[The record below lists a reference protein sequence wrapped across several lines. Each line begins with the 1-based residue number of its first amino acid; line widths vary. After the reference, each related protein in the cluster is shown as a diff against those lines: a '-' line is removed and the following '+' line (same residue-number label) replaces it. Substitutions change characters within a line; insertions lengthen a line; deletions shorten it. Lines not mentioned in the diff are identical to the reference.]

1 MFKFVKNY
9 RKNVTKNSLMMFM
22 TLIFL
27 TSIVLVVGA
36 TYAADTSSYTIVF
49 NRAEGNEIMNTC
61 HTDEN
66 GKLDADCINTSGD
79 ICAKWS
85 LDKYYGTPQS
95 NQIPISE
102 FADMVFTEN
111 KNYYCVGGSSGK
123 YNMGCY
129 VCKTDSKIMHWAA
142 NGDANENCSAGYTK
156 STTIV
161 SQDQCVIPD
170 SCYVCK
176 NDSNIMKWKNN
187 DKADSECSS
196 GYIPDPDA
204 KDISQCKTIIPDA
217 CYVCKNNNNV
227 MKWDN
232 DGGVDNNC
240 SSGYT
245 KTNTPEIECAP
256 IKNPPTNDIMIFGV
270 WVVGLGAICYS
281 MYYFKKMKFNN

>member
-1 MFKFVKNY
+1 MFNFIKNY
-9 RKNVTKNSLMMFM
+9 KKNVTKNTLMMFM
-22 TLIFL
+22 LLIFL

-49 NRAEGNEIMNTC
+49 NRAEGTEVMRTC

-66 GKLDADCINTSGD
+66 GKLDSDCINTIGD
-79 ICAKWS
+79 VCARWS

-95 NQIPISE
+95 NQIAVSE
-102 FADMVFTEN
+102 FAGMTFTEN
-111 KNYYCVGGSSGK
+111 KDYYCVGGTSGH

-129 VCKTDSKIMHWAA
+129 VCKTDSNIMHWAA
-142 NGDANENCSAGYTK
+142 NGDANEKCSAGYTK
-156 STTIV
+156 STTII
-161 SQDQCVIPD
+161 SEDKCVTIIPD

-176 NDSNIMKWKNN
+176 SDNNIMKWDNN
-187 DKADSECSS
+187 GDSDGDCSS
-196 GYIPDPDA
+196 GYIPDPEA

-232 DGGVDNNC
+232 NGSMDNNC

-245 KTNTPEIECAP
+245 KTNTPEIDCAP
-256 IKNPPTNDIMIFGV
+256 IKNPPTSDIMIFGV
-270 WVVGLGAICYS
+270 WIVGLGAICYS
-281 MYYFKKMKFNN
+281 IYYL